1 MLMSLFVCDVL
12 QYFCRFHRSNRVF
25 GYVFWAEMG
34 MSESYFR
41 GWGAE
46 VCEEALLWLKIR

>member
-41 GWGAE
+41 GWGAG